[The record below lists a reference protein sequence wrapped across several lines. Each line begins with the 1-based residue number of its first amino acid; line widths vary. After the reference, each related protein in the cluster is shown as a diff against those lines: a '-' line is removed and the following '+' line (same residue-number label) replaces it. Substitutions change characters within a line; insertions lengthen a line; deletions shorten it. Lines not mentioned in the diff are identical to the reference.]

1 MNRVIL
7 GIVAALLLSAGSVC
21 AQKNDWAKFGRYAEA
36 NKEVAANPDNKRRVV
51 FFGNSITQFWASKR
65 PDFFK
70 DNEFIGRGIAGQT
83 TYQFLS
89 RFRED
94 VVNLH
99 PRLVVINAAT
109 NDIAENSHPYD
120 EERTM
125 GNIKSMV
132 EIARANGIKVILT
145 STLPASEFSWNKE
158 IKDAPEKIERLNKLI
173 AQYARAEK
181 IPYVDYHSQML
192 DEDGRSL
199 SRKYTDDGVH
209 PTVAGYE
216 VMEALI
222 LPCVRRIVK

>member
-1 MNRVIL
+1 MIL
-7 GIVAALLLSAGSVC
+7 AAMLMYASGVS
-21 AQKNDWAKFGRYAEA
+21 AQKTDWAKFDRYAEA
-36 NKEVAANPDNKRRVV
+36 NKEVQAEPDNRRRVV

-70 DNEFIGRGIAGQT
+70 DNGFIGRGIAGQT

-120 EERTM
+120 KQRTL

-132 EIARANGIKVILT
+132 EIARANGIRVILT
-145 STLPASEFSWNKE
+145 STLPAAGFSWNKE
-158 IKDAPEKIERLNKLI
+158 IKDAPEKIAALNRLI
-173 AQYARAEK
+173 AEYARQEK

-199 SRKYTDDGVH
+199 SRMYTEDGVH

-222 LPCVRRIVK
+222 LPCVRKIVK

>member
-1 MNRVIL
+1 MYRLLMIL
-7 GIVAALLLSAGSVC
+7 AAMLMYASGVS
-21 AQKNDWAKFGRYAEA
+21 AQKTDWAKFDRYAEA
-36 NKEVAANPDNKRRVV
+36 NREVQADPDNKRRVV
-51 FFGNSITQFWASKR
+51 FYGNSITQFWASKR
-65 PDFFK
+65 PAFFES
-70 DNEFIGRGIAGQT
+70 NGFIGRGIAGQT

-120 EERTM
+120 EQRTL

-132 EIARANGIKVILT
+132 EIARANGIRVILT
-145 STLPASEFSWNKE
+145 STLPAAGFSWNKE
-158 IKDAPEKIERLNKLI
+158 IKHAPEKIAALNRLI
-173 AQYARAEK
+173 AEYARQEK

-192 DEDGRSL
+192 DEDGRRL
-199 SRKYTDDGVH
+199 SRMYTEDGVH

-222 LPCVRRIVK
+222 LPCVRKIVK

>member
-1 MNRVIL
+1 MKRIL
-7 GIVAALLLSAGSVC
+7 FSVVTIILLSAAAV
-21 AQKNDWAKFGRYAEA
+21 AQRNDWARFDRYAEA
-36 NKEVAANPDNKRRVV
+36 NKEIMANPDNKRRVV
-51 FFGNSITQFWASKR
+51 FFGNSITQVWASKR

-70 DNEFIGRGIAGQT
+70 ENEFIGRGIAGQT

-94 VVNLH
+94 VVNLR

-132 EIARANGIKVILT
+132 EIARANNIRVILT
-145 STLPASEFSWNKE
+145 STLPASQFSWNKD
-158 IKDAPEKIERLNKLI
+158 ITDAPEKIAHLNELI
-173 AQYARAEK
+173 AAYAKAEK
-181 IPYVDYHSQML
+181 ITYVDYHTAML

-199 SRKYTDDGVH
+199 SRRYTDDGVH
-209 PTVAGYE
+209 PTEAGYE

-222 LPCVRRIVK
+222 LPAVRKIVK

>member
-1 MNRVIL
+1 MIL
-7 GIVAALLLSAGSVC
+7 AAMLMCASGMS
-21 AQKNDWAKFGRYAEA
+21 AQKTDWAKFDRYAEA
-36 NKEVAANPDNKRRVV
+36 NREVKTDPDNRRRVV

-65 PDFFK
+65 PDFFR
-70 DNEFIGRGIAGQT
+70 DNGFIGRGIAGQT

-120 EERTM
+120 EQRTL

-132 EIARANGIKVILT
+132 EIARANGIRVILT
-145 STLPASEFSWNKE
+145 STLPAAGFSWNKE
-158 IKDAPEKIERLNKLI
+158 IKDAPEKIAALNKLI
-173 AQYARAEK
+173 AEYARQEK

-199 SRKYTDDGVH
+199 SHKYTEDGVH

-216 VMEALI
+216 VMESLI
-222 LPCVRRIVK
+222 LPCVRKIVK

>member
-1 MNRVIL
+1 MTRIL
-7 GIVAALLLSAGSVC
+7 FSVVTIILLSAAAV
-21 AQKNDWAKFGRYAEA
+21 AQRNDWARFDRYAEA
-36 NKEVAANPDNKRRVV
+36 NKEIMANPDNKRRVV

-70 DNEFIGRGIAGQT
+70 ENEFIGRGIAGQT

-94 VVNLH
+94 VVNLR

-132 EIARANGIKVILT
+132 EIARANNIRVILT
-145 STLPASEFSWNKE
+145 STLPASQFSWNKD
-158 IKDAPEKIERLNKLI
+158 ITDAPEKIAHLNELI
-173 AQYARAEK
+173 AAYAKAEK
-181 IPYVDYHSQML
+181 ITYVDYHTAML

-199 SRKYTDDGVH
+199 SRRYTDDGVH
-209 PTVAGYE
+209 PTEAGYE

-222 LPCVRRIVK
+222 LPAVRKIVK

>member
-1 MNRVIL
+1 MKRIL
-7 GIVAALLLSAGSVC
+7 FSVVTIILLSAAAV
-21 AQKNDWAKFGRYAEA
+21 AQRNDWARFDRYAEA
-36 NKEVAANPDNKRRVV
+36 NKEIMANPDNKRRVV

-70 DNEFIGRGIAGQT
+70 ENEFIGRGIAGQT

-94 VVNLH
+94 VVNLR

-132 EIARANGIKVILT
+132 EIARANNIRVILT
-145 STLPASEFSWNKE
+145 STLPASQFSWNKD
-158 IKDAPEKIERLNKLI
+158 ITDAPEKIAHLNELI
-173 AQYARAEK
+173 AAYAKAEK
-181 IPYVDYHSQML
+181 ITYVDYHTAML

-199 SRKYTDDGVH
+199 SRRYTDDGVH
-209 PTVAGYE
+209 PTEAGYE

-222 LPCVRRIVK
+222 LPAVRKIVK

>member
-1 MNRVIL
+1 MKRIL
-7 GIVAALLLSAGSVC
+7 FSVVTIILLSAAAV
-21 AQKNDWAKFGRYAEA
+21 AQRNDWARFDRYAEA
-36 NKEVAANPDNKRRVV
+36 NKEIMANPDNKRRVV

-70 DNEFIGRGIAGQT
+70 ENEFIGRGIAGQT

-94 VVNLH
+94 VVNLR

-132 EIARANGIKVILT
+132 EIARANNIRVILT
-145 STLPASEFSWNKE
+145 STLPASQFSWNKD
-158 IKDAPEKIERLNKLI
+158 ITDAPEKIAHLNELI
-173 AQYARAEK
+173 AAYAKAEK
-181 IPYVDYHSQML
+181 ITYVDYHTAML

-199 SRKYTDDGVH
+199 SRRYTDDGVH
-209 PTVAGYE
+209 PTDAGYE

-222 LPCVRRIVK
+222 LPAVRKIVK

>member
-1 MNRVIL
+1 M
-7 GIVAALLLSAGSVC
+7 LSAAAV
-21 AQKNDWAKFGRYAEA
+21 AQRNDWARFDRYAEA
-36 NKEVAANPDNKRRVV
+36 NKEIMANPDNKRRVV

-70 DNEFIGRGIAGQT
+70 ENEFIGRGIAGQT

-94 VVNLH
+94 VVNLR

-132 EIARANGIKVILT
+132 EIARANNIRVILT
-145 STLPASEFSWNKE
+145 STLPASQFSWNKD
-158 IKDAPEKIERLNKLI
+158 ITDAPEKIAHLNELI
-173 AQYARAEK
+173 AAYAKAEK
-181 IPYVDYHSQML
+181 ITYVDYHTAML

-199 SRKYTDDGVH
+199 SRRYTDDGVH
-209 PTVAGYE
+209 PTEAGYE

-222 LPCVRRIVK
+222 LPAVRKRVK

>member
-1 MNRVIL
+1 MKRIL
-7 GIVAALLLSAGSVC
+7 FSVVTIILLSAAAV
-21 AQKNDWAKFGRYAEA
+21 AQRNDWARFDRYAEA
-36 NKEVAANPDNKRRVV
+36 NKEIMANPDNKRRVV

-70 DNEFIGRGIAGQT
+70 ENEFIGRGIAGQT

-94 VVNLH
+94 VVNLR

-132 EIARANGIKVILT
+132 EIARANNITVILT
-145 STLPASEFSWNKE
+145 STLPASQFSWNKD
-158 IKDAPEKIERLNKLI
+158 ITDAPEKIAHLNELI
-173 AQYARAEK
+173 AAYAKAEK
-181 IPYVDYHSQML
+181 ITYVDYHTAML

-199 SRKYTDDGVH
+199 SRRYTDDGVH
-209 PTVAGYE
+209 PTEAGYE

-222 LPCVRRIVK
+222 LPAVRKIVK

>member
-1 MNRVIL
+1 MIL
-7 GIVAALLLSAGSVC
+7 AAMLMYASGVS
-21 AQKNDWAKFGRYAEA
+21 AQKTDWAKFDRYAEA
-36 NKEVAANPDNKRRVV
+36 NRDVQADPDNRRRVV

-70 DNEFIGRGIAGQT
+70 DNGFIGRGIAGQT

-109 NDIAENSHPYD
+109 NDIAENSHSYD
-120 EERTM
+120 EQRTL

-132 EIARANGIKVILT
+132 EIARANGIRVILT
-145 STLPASEFSWNKE
+145 STLPAAGFSWNKE
-158 IKDAPEKIERLNKLI
+158 IKDAPEKIAALNRLI
-173 AQYARAEK
+173 AEYARQEK

-199 SRKYTDDGVH
+199 SRMYTEDGVH

-222 LPCVRRIVK
+222 LPCVRKIVK

>member
-1 MNRVIL
+1 M
-7 GIVAALLLSAGSVC
+7 LSAAAV
-21 AQKNDWAKFGRYAEA
+21 AQRNDWARFDRYAEA
-36 NKEVAANPDNKRRVV
+36 NKEIMANPDNKRRVV

-70 DNEFIGRGIAGQT
+70 ENEFIGRGIAGQT

-94 VVNLH
+94 VVNLR

-132 EIARANGIKVILT
+132 EIARANNIRVILT
-145 STLPASEFSWNKE
+145 STLPASQFSWNKD
-158 IKDAPEKIERLNKLI
+158 ITDAPEKIAHLNELI
-173 AQYARAEK
+173 AAYAKAEK
-181 IPYVDYHSQML
+181 ITYVDYHTAML

-199 SRKYTDDGVH
+199 SRRYTDDGVH
-209 PTVAGYE
+209 PTEAGYE

-222 LPCVRRIVK
+222 LPAVRKIVK